1 MNALVRQ
8 TTAWLRSAADGWD
21 RFWFTPALPHTL
33 ALVRI
38 LGGAM
43 LLYTHAVW
51 TIELNSFLGRESWL
65 TSDTAAL
72 LNQGPGGRNF
82 AWSYWYYVDSPALI
96 WTLHVAA
103 LVVFA
108 MLTLGLFTRVTAVLA
123 WIAAISYCHRLTG
136 TLFGLDQVN
145 VFIAT
150 YLMIGDSGGAWSLDR
165 WLAARRSAAGVSPAP
180 PHHSPTHPLTYSP
193 SISTN
198 IAVRL
203 LQLHLCII
211 YLFGGIGKM
220 RGEMWW
226 DGSALWYAF
235 ASLEYQSLSMTWTV
249 RYPWLLALLTHITV
263 FWETFY
269 CFLVWPKLTR
279 PICLALAVLVHLG
292 IAVCLGMKTFGL
304 AMIIMNAAFIDP
316 QPLRGLADRF
326 WRRELAGR
334 ATHPGPSQRTRARQ
348 PSLAGS
354 SAG

>member
-1 MNALVRQ
+1 MNTFARQ
-8 TTAWLRSAADGWD
+8 TTAWLRSAAQGWD
-21 RFWFTPALPHTL
+21 RFWFTPALPNTL
-33 ALVRI
+33 ALMRI

-51 TIELNSFLGRESWL
+51 TLELHSFVGRDSWL
-65 TSDTAAL
+65 TADTAAL
-72 LNQGPGGRNF
+72 LNQGPAGRNF
-82 AWSYWYYVDSPALI
+82 AWSYWYYIHSPALV
-96 WTLHVAA
+96 WTLHITA

-108 MLTLGLFTRVTAVLA
+108 MLTAGLFTRVTAVLA
-123 WIAAISYCHRLTG
+123 WIAVISYCHRLTG
-136 TLFGLDQVN
+136 TLFGLDQIN
-145 VFIAT
+145 ALIAT

-165 WLAARRSAAGVSPAP
+165 WRATRKSLTT
-180 PHHSPTHPLTYSP
+180 HHSPLGPSP
-193 SISTN
+193 AISTN
-198 IAVRL
+198 IAIRL

-249 RYPWLLALLTHITV
+249 RYPWLLALLTHVTV

-279 PICLALAVLVHLG
+279 PICLALAVFVHLG
-292 IAVCLGMKTFGL
+292 IAACLGMTTFGL
-304 AMIIMNAAFIDP
+304 AMIIANLAFIYP
-316 QPLRGLADRF
+316 ETLRDLPRRLRKHESTEQQANSGPPPRSAKPRRSTLA
-326 WRRELAGR
+326 A
-334 ATHPGPSQRTRARQ
+334 
-348 PSLAGS
+348 